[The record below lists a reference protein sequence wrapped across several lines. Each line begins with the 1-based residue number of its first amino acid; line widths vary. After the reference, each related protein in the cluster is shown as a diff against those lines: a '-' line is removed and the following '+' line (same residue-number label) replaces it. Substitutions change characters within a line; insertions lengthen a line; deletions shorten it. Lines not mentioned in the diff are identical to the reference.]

1 MPIELPRQTR
11 ADAIASLQR
20 YFEEN
25 LPEPIGD
32 LPAGMLLDYILQE
45 IGPLVYNQAISDAQ
59 ARLSSVVTDL
69 TGDLYEKPFAYW
81 PTIESKRRRR

>member
-45 IGPLVYNQAISDAQ
+45 IGPLVYNQAIGDAQ

-69 TGDLYEKPFAYW
+69 TGDLYEKPLVYW
-81 PTIESKRRRR
+81 PTIDSKRKRR

>member
-1 MPIELPRQTR
+1 MPIELNRQQRT
-11 ADAIASLQR
+11 DAIASLQR

-45 IGPLVYNQAISDAQ
+45 IGPLSQPRNRPEA
-59 ARLSSVVTDL
+59 
-69 TGDLYEKPFAYW
+69 
-81 PTIESKRRRR
+81 